1 MAIPPEVIEAARRAF
16 VADRPPPSVHTL
28 ERIRLI
34 VVPAYRRA
42 CERLAARHEEQR
54 EAA

>member
-16 VADRPPPSVHTL
+16 VEGQSPPSVHTL

-42 CERLAARHEEQR
+42 CERLAARHEEHR

>member
-1 MAIPPEVIEAARRAF
+1 MAIPPEVIDAARRAF
-16 VADRPPPSVHTL
+16 VEGQSPPSVHTL
-28 ERIRLI
+28 ERIRPI

-42 CERLAARHEEQR
+42 CERLAAHEEQR